1 MVMKQTIVR
10 KLIKKRYLSVVLYC
24 RKFGYIFPS
33 DVENTNFFS
42 ADGKLQKIPPEAGR
56 RCREL
61 RAEGFMWSELVP
73 LGQGTSGAKAVFRFT
88 NRAVRALSEANL

>member
-1 MVMKQTIVR
+1 MKQTIVR
-10 KLIKKRYLSVVLYC
+10 KLIDKRYLSVVLYC

-42 ADGKLQKIPPEAGR
+42 SDGKLQKIPSEAGR

-61 RAEGFMWSELVP
+61 RDSGFMWSELVP
-73 LGQGTSGAKAVFRFT
+73 VGNGVGGAKAVFRFT
-88 NRAVRALSEANL
+88 KRATRALSESGL